1 MIMIDSCGTVH
12 ISFMSMFSM
21 DAHGPSLQHAVPA
34 GTTVYAAYYHK
45 VRFSIWYALFVYSTR
60 LFINMLF
67 FGFKYILL

>member
-45 VRFSIWYALFVYSTR
+45 VRFSI
-60 LFINMLF
+60 
-67 FGFKYILL
+67 